1 MDKPQPYA
9 RKRQNP
15 LVFEPCLQGIPVT
28 VNSLRCFATSAALS
42 ILLLGGSLGAAR
54 AQNRLQ
60 AIDAAGDAQRIP
72 FPGAVSPRALAAQDL
87 GLVAADQVLPAVT
100 LRFNLSAAQSAAL
113 DQLLAS
119 QQNPASPQYHQ
130 WLTPEQFADRFGL
143 SQSDVQTVSD
153 WLRSQGLTI
162 TALSRSR
169 TYITVSGTA
178 AQVQAAFQTPIHQVQ
193 TNGNLHF
200 ANLSAPKLPA
210 SIAKIV
216 GTITGLDDFRLKP
229 HNHAHTEPAP
239 RFTSSVSGNHF
250 IAPGDFYTIY
260 DVNPLLKNSVDGT
273 GVTIAVMGQADL
285 SLADVA
291 AFRSAS
297 GLAAKAP
304 TVQLVGPDPGT
315 PTKPDATIEAQLD
328 VEWAGAVAPNA
339 DILYVNSK
347 DAFGQSLL
355 NSVDKNVAPILT
367 ISYGNCETGFQ
378 YANVA
383 SYHDLFRQ
391 ANAQGQ
397 TIVSAAGDSGA
408 TDCDYQVTSATQGLA
423 VDFPA
428 SSPDVTGLGGLMFNE
443 GSGNYFSATNGSGS
457 GSAISYIPEAVW
469 NETGTGNLASGGG
482 GSSGFFTKPTW
493 QVGNGVPNDFSRD
506 VPDVSLNA
514 AAGHDGYLYCA
525 SGSCTNGYRNAAG
538 NLSVVGG
545 TSVASPSFAGI
556 LALLEQKLG
565 SRLGN
570 ANPTIYG
577 LAGSTYAA
585 AVFHDTTT
593 GNNSSPCTAGS
604 PNCPSGGSIGYNAGS
619 GYDLAS
625 GWGSVDAFNL
635 VNDWA
640 LVQPAGAGSAAGQD
654 DSATTL
660 SPVSSS
666 VSIGTNIS
674 YTIAVASSTTG
685 LTTTPTGSVQLLIDN
700 VPAGSATTLANGAA
714 TISLSTSGV
723 SAGTHVVTAAYSG
736 DSVYAGSKAIA
747 SLDLTSTTSPDFS
760 LTPASVTATA
770 KSGSA
775 APGISFAIAALNGF
789 TGNVTLR
796 AAATSAVTASY
807 AFSATPVALTAGG
820 SASTVLTLYATKA
833 AAGTTALAAAGKG
846 GVAHADKREGLWL
859 PLGSGVAVAGL
870 LLIGIPRRRRVGWS
884 ALVVALA
891 ASAVLALTG
900 CGSGTGVAT
909 SATTTASAA
918 NALAGTYSIVVTAA
932 GTDSNGKAISHAAT
946 VSFVVQ

>member
-1 MDKPQPYA
+1 MTLHSV
-9 RKRQNP
+9 R
-15 LVFEPCLQGIPVT
+15 
-28 VNSLRCFATSAALS
+28 SLAAAATLSFVLFGGVGAAL
-42 ILLLGGSLGAAR
+42 
-54 AQNRLQ
+54 AQTRLQ
-60 AIDAAGDAQRIP
+60 AIDAAGDAQRTP
-72 FPGAVSPRALAAQDL
+72 LTGAVSPRALAAEDL
-87 GLVAADQVLPAVT
+87 GPVAADKVLPAVT
-100 LRFNLSAAQSAAL
+100 LRFNLSAAQSMAL
-113 DQLLAS
+113 DQLLAN

-143 SQSDVQTVSD
+143 SPADLATVSG

-162 TALSRSR
+162 TAVSRSR
-169 TYITVSGTA
+169 TFVTVSGTA

-200 ANLSAPKLPA
+200 ANLSAPTLPA
-210 SIAKIV
+210 PIAKIV

-229 HNHAHTEPAP
+229 HNRAHTEPAP
-239 RFTSSVSGNHF
+239 QFTSSVSGNHF

-260 DVNPLLKNSVDGT
+260 DVNPLLKNSIDGS

-304 TVQLVGPDPGT
+304 TVQLVGADPGT
-315 PTKPDATIEAQLD
+315 PAKPDDTIEAQLD

-339 DILYVNSK
+339 NILYVNSK

-355 NSVDKNVAPILT
+355 NSIDKNVAPILT

-378 YANVA
+378 YANVG

-408 TDCDYQVTSATQGLA
+408 TDCDYQVASAGQGLA

-428 SSPDVTGLGGLMFNE
+428 SSPEVTGLGGLMFNE
-443 GSGNYFSATNGSGS
+443 GSGSYFNATNGAGS
-457 GSAISYIPEAVW
+457 GSAISYIPEMIW
-469 NETGTGNLASGGG
+469 NETGTGNLAAGGG
-482 GSSGFFTKPTW
+482 GSSGYFTKPSW
-493 QVGNGVPNDFSRD
+493 QTGTGVPNDFSRD

-525 SGSCTNGYRNAAG
+525 QGFCTNGYRDAAG
-538 NLSVVGG
+538 NLDVVGG
-545 TSVASPSFAGI
+545 TSVAAPSFAGI
-556 LALLEQKLG
+556 LALLEQKTG

-577 LAGSTYAA
+577 LAASTYGA

-593 GNNSSPCTAGS
+593 GSNTSPCTAGTA
-604 PNCPSGGSIGYNAGS
+604 NCPSGGSIGYNAGS

-635 VNDWA
+635 VNDWS
-640 LVQPAGAGSAAGQD
+640 LVQPAGTGSAAGQN
-654 DSATTL
+654 DSATTM
-660 SPVSSS
+660 SPASSS
-666 VSIGTNIS
+666 VSIGTSIS
-674 YTIAVASSTTG
+674 YTIAVGSGTTG
-685 LTTTPTGSVQLLIDN
+685 LNTTPTGTVQLLIDN
-700 VPAGSATTLANGAA
+700 APVGSATSLTNGAA
-714 TISLSTSGV
+714 ALSLSTAGV

-736 DSVYAGSKAIA
+736 DAVYAGSKATA

-760 LTPASVTATA
+760 LTPASATATA

-775 APGISFAIAALNGF
+775 APGISFAIAALSGF
-789 TGNVTLR
+789 SGSVTLS
-796 AAATSAVTASY
+796 AAATSAVTGSY
-807 AFSATPVALTAGG
+807 AFSVSPVTLVAGG
-820 SASTVLTLYATKA
+820 TTNTVLTLYATKA
-833 AAGTTALAAAGKG
+833 VTGTTALASTGKG
-846 GVAHADKREGLWL
+846 SVAQFDRTGGAAWL

-870 LLIGIPRRRRVGWS
+870 LLFGLPRRRTVRWS
-884 ALVVALA
+884 ALAVALF
-891 ASAVLALTG
+891 ASALFTMTG
-900 CGSGTGVAT
+900 CGTGSGTATTAT
-909 SATTTASAA
+909 STANSA
-918 NALAGTYSIVVTAA
+918 NALAGTYTVVVTAA
-932 GTDSNGKAISHAAT
+932 GADSSGKPISHTAT